1 MTEKIAFILFFL
13 LAALGASAAT
23 TSELPDRL
31 VVANSSSWVP
41 YSFLD
46 QEGQPRGIL
55 VDLWRL
61 YADKNNIDVEF
72 KLVDWAD
79 SIDLVRTGAAHVHG
93 GLNETKIRKKD
104 LHFSTTEIIHIRTLA
119 FINEDIEFRDLTELT
134 SIPIGVIA
142 SSSAEEFLRTNFS
155 KLTLKPYP
163 NDKLM
168 VESAVSGEVD
178 VFVSDYPTGYYQLIS
193 LESLDRFDTG
203 PTLYTRPILAATKQ
217 SDGALLDRISA
228 STKKPSRQEIERIR
242 ARWLIPEEPMPAWLI
257 PAAAATGIL
266 ALLTAIGFHLLSL
279 RRTIKI
285 KTAALHSSCKKLEVA
300 NRELERLA
308 RTDPLTD
315 LPNRLAFFE
324 LAPREIER
332 ARRYSRPLSLAI
344 LDLDHFKSIND
355 QYGHHAGD
363 TALKHITNTVTQ
375 QLRPSD
381 LFARIGGE
389 EFSVVLPET
398 KPQEATRL
406 IERILEDV
414 TRAHLEYENKQIALS
429 FSAGITE
436 YYDGATL
443 DELVRHADVALY
455 ESKAQG
461 RSKVSLNLISNPA
474 TKSLNR
480 TGECS
485 RPPAPEQRR

>member
-1 MTEKIAFILFFL
+1 MSKTIVFSLFFL
-13 LAALGASAAT
+13 LATLGASAAT
-23 TSELPDRL
+23 TPQLPEHL
-31 VVANSSSWVP
+31 VVANSSSWIP

-46 QEGQPRGIL
+46 KEGQPRGIL

-61 YADKNNIDVEF
+61 YAEKNNIDVEF

-79 SIDLVRTGAAHVHG
+79 SIELVRIGAADVHG

-104 LHFSTTEIIHIRTLA
+104 LHFFTFEIMRIRTLA
-119 FINEDIEFRDLTELT
+119 FINEDIEFRDLAELT
-134 SIPIGVIA
+134 SLPIGVIA

-155 KLTLKPYP
+155 NLTLKPYP
-163 NDKLM
+163 NGNLM

-193 LESLDRFDTG
+193 LQSLDRFDTG

-217 SDGALLDRISA
+217 GDSALLDRISA
-228 STKKPSRQEIERIR
+228 STKKPSRHEIERIR
-242 ARWLIPEEPMPAWLI
+242 ARWLIPQEPIPAWLI
-257 PAAAATGIL
+257 PAAATTCVF

-285 KTAALHSSCKKLEVA
+285 KTTALDSSVKKLEAV
-300 NRELERLA
+300 NKDLERLA

-315 LPNRLAFFE
+315 LPNRLAFFD

-332 ARRYSRPLSLAI
+332 TKRYCRPLSLAI

-389 EFSVVLPET
+389 EFAVVLPET
-398 KPQEATRL
+398 ELREAARL
-406 IERILEDV
+406 LDRILKNIRMTPV
-414 TRAHLEYENKQIALS
+414 PYENKQIAVS
-429 FSAGITE
+429 FSAGVTG

-443 DELVRHADVALY
+443 DELIRHADMALY
-455 ESKAQG
+455 KSKAQG
-461 RSKVSLNLISNPA
+461 RSRVTLNLITNPT
-474 TKSLNR
+474 TK
-480 TGECS
+480 
-485 RPPAPEQRR
+485 

>member
-1 MTEKIAFILFFL
+1 MPKKIAFSLFVL
-13 LAALGASAAT
+13 LAALGVSAAT
-23 TSELPDRL
+23 DSQLPDHL

-79 SIDLVRTGAAHVHG
+79 SIELVRTGAADVHG
-93 GLNETKIRKKD
+93 GLNETKIRNKD
-104 LHFSTTEIIHIRTLA
+104 LHFFTTEILRIRTLA
-119 FINEDIEFRDLTELT
+119 FINEDVVFRDLAELT

-142 SSSAEEFLRTNFS
+142 SSSAEEFLRKNFS

-168 VESAVSGEVD
+168 VKSAVSGEVD
-178 VFVSDYPTGYYQLIS
+178 VFVSDYPTGYYQLIL

-203 PTLYTRPILAATKQ
+203 PTLYTRPIVAATKQ
-217 SDGALLDRISA
+217 GDSALLDRIGA
-228 STKKPSRQEIERIR
+228 STKKLSRHEIERIR
-242 ARWLIPEEPMPAWLI
+242 ARWLIPEEPMPVWLI
-257 PAAAATGIL
+257 PAAATAFML
-266 ALLTAIGFHLLSL
+266 VLLTAIGFHFLSL

-285 KTAALHSSCKKLEVA
+285 KTTALHSSVKELEAA
-300 NRELERLA
+300 NRDLDRLA

-315 LPNRLAFFE
+315 VPNRLAFFE
-324 LAPREIER
+324 LAPLEIER
-332 ARRYSRPLSLAI
+332 AKRYSRPLSLAI
-344 LDLDHFKSIND
+344 LDLDLFKAIND

-363 TALKHITNTVTQ
+363 TALKHITKTVMQ

-389 EFSVVLPET
+389 EFAVVLPET
-398 KPQEATRL
+398 EPREAVRL
-406 IERILEDV
+406 LQRILKDV
-414 TRAHLEYENKQIALS
+414 TSTPVQYEDKQIELS
-429 FSAGITE
+429 FSVGVTE

-443 DELVRHADVALY
+443 DELIRHADVALY
-455 ESKAQG
+455 KSKAQG
-461 RSKVSLNLISNPA
+461 RSRVSLNLITNPT
-474 TKSLNR
+474 TK
-480 TGECS
+480 
-485 RPPAPEQRR
+485 

>member
-1 MTEKIAFILFFL
+1 MFEKIAIILFFL
-13 LAALGASAAT
+13 LAAPSASAAT
-23 TSELPDRL
+23 APELPERL

-55 VDLWRL
+55 IDLWRL

-79 SIDLVRTGAAHVHG
+79 SIDLVRTGVAHVHG

-104 LHFSTTEIIHIRTLA
+104 LHFFTTEIIHIRTLA
-119 FINEDIEFRDLTELT
+119 FISEDIEFRDLAELT
-134 SIPIGVIA
+134 SVPIGVIA
-142 SSSAEEFLRTNFS
+142 SSSADEFLRTNFS
-155 KLTLKPYP
+155 HLTLKPYS

-168 VESAVSGEVD
+168 VESAVAGEVD
-178 VFVSDYPTGYYQLIS
+178 VFVSDYPTGYYHLIS

-203 PTLYTRPILAATKQ
+203 PALYTRPILAATKQ
-217 SDGALLDRISA
+217 SDSALLDRISA

-242 ARWLIPEEPMPAWLI
+242 ARWVIPEEPMPAWLI
-257 PAAAATGIL
+257 PAAAATGLLVLL
-266 ALLTAIGFHLLSL
+266 AAIGFHLLSL

-285 KTAALHSSCKKLEVA
+285 KTAALRASVKELEVA
-300 NRELERLA
+300 NRELECLA

-375 QLRPSD
+375 KLRPSD

-389 EFSVVLPET
+389 EFAVVLPET

-414 TRAHLEYENKQIALS
+414 IRTHLEYENKQIALS

-443 DELVRHADVALY
+443 DNLVRYADVALY

-461 RSKVSLNLISNPA
+461 RSKVSLNLIINPG
-474 TKSLNR
+474 TKLLNR

-485 RPPAPEQRR
+485 RPPNPEQRR

>member
-1 MTEKIAFILFFL
+1 M
-13 LAALGASAAT
+13 
-23 TSELPDRL
+23 
-31 VVANSSSWVP
+31 P

-79 SIDLVRTGAAHVHG
+79 SIELVRTGAADVHG
-93 GLNETKIRKKD
+93 GLNETEIRKKD
-104 LHFSTTEIIHIRTLA
+104 LHFSTTEIIRIRTLA
-119 FINEDIEFRDLTELT
+119 FINENIEFRDLAELT
-134 SIPIGVIA
+134 SVPIGVIA

-163 NDKLM
+163 NDNLM

-193 LESLDRFDTG
+193 PESLDRFDTG

-228 STKKPSRQEIERIR
+228 STKKPSRHEIECIR
-242 ARWLIPEEPMPAWLI
+242 ARWLIPEEPLPAWLI
-257 PAAAATGIL
+257 PAAATTGIL
-266 ALLTAIGFHLLSL
+266 ALLTAISFHFLSL

-285 KTAALHSSCKKLEVA
+285 KTKALHTSVKKLEVA
-300 NRELERLA
+300 NRDLERLA

-315 LPNRLAFFE
+315 LPNRHAFFE

-332 ARRYSRPLSLAI
+332 ARRYSRALSLAI

-363 TALKHITNTVTQ
+363 TALKYITNTVSQ
-375 QLRPSD
+375 QLRP
-381 LFARIGGE
+381 
-389 EFSVVLPET
+389 
-398 KPQEATRL
+398 RL
-406 IERILEDV
+406 TCSR
-414 TRAHLEYENKQIALS
+414 
-429 FSAGITE
+429 
-436 YYDGATL
+436 
-443 DELVRHADVALY
+443 ELVAR
-455 ESKAQG
+455 
-461 RSKVSLNLISNPA
+461 NLQLCCRKP
-474 TKSLNR
+474 NR
-480 TGECS
+480 K
-485 RPPAPEQRR
+485 RLHIW

>member
-1 MTEKIAFILFFL
+1 MHEKIASILFFL
-13 LAALGASAAT
+13 LAVLGASAAT
-23 TSELPDRL
+23 ASQLPKHL
-31 VVANSSSWVP
+31 VVANSLSWVP

-55 VDLWRL
+55 IDLWRL

-79 SIDLVRTGAAHVHG
+79 SIELVRTGEADVHG
-93 GLNETKIRKKD
+93 GLNETKIREKD
-104 LHFSTTEIIHIRTLA
+104 LHFFTTEIIRIRTLA
-119 FINEDIEFRDLTELT
+119 FINEDIEFRDLAELT

-155 KLTLKPYP
+155 KLTLKSYP

-178 VFVSDYPTGYYQLIS
+178 VFISDYPTGYYQLIS

-203 PTLYTRPILAATKQ
+203 PALYTRPILAATKQ
-217 SDGALLDRISA
+217 GDSALLEGISA
-228 STKKPSRQEIERIR
+228 STKKPSRHEIQRIR
-242 ARWLIPEEPMPAWLI
+242 ERWLIPQEPMPAWLI
-257 PAAAATGIL
+257 PAAATAFMLT
-266 ALLTAIGFHLLSL
+266 LLTAIGFHFLSL

-285 KTAALHSSCKKLEVA
+285 KTAALETSVVELEAA
-300 NRELERLA
+300 NRALDRLA

-324 LAPREIER
+324 LVPREIER
-332 ARRYSRPLSLAI
+332 AKRYSRPLSLAI

-389 EFSVVLPET
+389 EFAVVLPET
-398 KPQEATRL
+398 EPQEATRL
-406 IERILEDV
+406 VERILKDV
-414 TRAHLEYENKQIALS
+414 TRTHLEYENKQIALS

-443 DELVRHADVALY
+443 DELVRHADMALY

-461 RSKVSLNLISNPA
+461 RSKVSLNLITNSV
-474 TKSLNR
+474 TK
-480 TGECS
+480 
-485 RPPAPEQRR
+485 